1 MDYWTDLFCPKNYLY
16 DQDFLTCATV
26 SCFWSISKWYLPH
39 CTEPH
44 NKIRYGWRWCYCYT
58 LSPSYSLCSTRVKV
72 LPWMARYKEEEKSC
86 VQDSSVVWHRFSIVL
101 EIKDHILQNTDYP
114 VSACTFSLISWSS
127 LDCGTMS
134 MTTLLKQQQMLNYY
148 PAYALLFQATKTLIH
163 SYITDTGSLHCICCR
178 KAMSESFYD
187 SCKGQR
193 ISL

>member
-101 EIKDHILQNTDYP
+101 EIKDHILQNTDY
-114 VSACTFSLISWSS
+114 LSS
-127 LDCGTMS
+127 ICLHILTHIVKFTWLWYYMS
-134 MTTLLKQQQMLNYY
+134 MTTLLKQQQMLSYY
-148 PAYALLFQATKTLIH
+148 PALCATVLSDNDSNPYLHYGYWQSTLHLLQKGH
-163 SYITDTGSLHCICCR
+163 VR
-178 KAMSESFYD
+178 KLLWFM
-187 SCKGQR
+187 
-193 ISL
+193 